1 MPAEDPG
8 TERRSGVR
16 GSSPSPGQ
24 NGAVTDPEAR
34 RRTGGTVLGVLLL
47 VIALVGVGWAGY
59 TYVGT
64 DAIASRTY
72 QRERTALRVEW
83 RTAPATPA
91 AAPTPGQPV
100 ALLRVPRFGP
110 GYEVPV
116 LEGTDAS
123 VLADGVGHYPGT
135 AAAGA
140 VGNFALAGQ
149 RITHGRP
156 FAALL
161 TLQQGDQVVVETR
174 GAVYTYTIDEP
185 PRQLT
190 VRRGDRWVLD
200 PVPGRPGER
209 PTAALITLTTGQDL
223 FRSGDRSVGFGHLQ
237 STTNK

>member
-1 MPAEDPG
+1 VTAPG
-8 TERRSGVR
+8 TH
-16 GSSPSPGQ
+16 
-24 NGAVTDPEAR
+24 
-34 RRTGGTVLGVLLL
+34 RRTVGTTLGVLLL
-47 VIALVGVGWAGY
+47 VVALLGVGWAGY
-59 TYVGT
+59 ASVGT
-64 DAIASRTY
+64 DLIASRAY
-72 QRERTALRVEW
+72 QRERSALRAEW
-83 RTAPATPA
+83 ASTP
-91 AAPTPGQPV
+91 PPGSSPRPGQPT

-116 LEGTDAS
+116 LEGTDPS
-123 VLADGVGHYPGT
+123 VLAKGVGHYPGT

-149 RITHGRP
+149 RITRGKP

-161 TLQQGDQVVVETR
+161 TLQPGDQVVVETR
-174 GAVYTYTIDEP
+174 DAVHTYVIDEP

-190 VRRGDRWVLD
+190 VRRGDGWVLD

-209 PTAALITLTTGQDL
+209 ATVALITLTTSQDL

>member
-1 MPAEDPG
+1 VTAAG
-8 TERRSGVR
+8 T
-16 GSSPSPGQ
+16 
-24 NGAVTDPEAR
+24 R
-34 RRTGGTVLGVLLL
+34 RRAVGTVLGVLLL
-47 VIALVGVGWAGY
+47 GVALIGVGWAGY
-59 TYVGT
+59 AYVGT
-64 DAIASRTY
+64 DVTASRAY
-72 QRERTALRVEW
+72 QRERTALRGAW
-83 RTAPATPA
+83 QSAPAGTGAARSATPSP
-91 AAPTPGQPV
+91 APTTGQPI

-116 LEGTDAS
+116 LEGTDPS
-123 VLADGVGHYPGT
+123 VLAHGVGHYAGT

-149 RITHGRP
+149 RITHGKP

-174 GAVYTYTIDEP
+174 DAVHTYVIDES

-200 PVPGRPGER
+200 PVPGRPAER

-223 FRSGDRSVGFGHLQ
+223 FRSGDRSVGFGHLL